1 MDDVKGY
8 KAFNKDSTNRYGKPF
23 TEGGTYSIFGKLQFG
38 NDGNGYHMCTS
49 LCDVFRYVNAVE
61 DDVLVETIINKEDIS
76 LTDVAAYE
84 ELLSNIF
91 GMNIVTNSISSLV
104 TVLVDEYV
112 PFDLTEA
119 NLSSINYEE
128 ELKLIVDVVVL
139 ALEIVNSLDIQTIT
153 EAVDYGKVVYEN
165 ILIDIENATNNF
177 ANKEYV
183 DAVTVALNTVI
194 DQLKAVDKSKVLE
207 LVETICDS
215 QILISVALPIYNEIV
230 YSGLKGQM
238 AIIGDLSNY
247 SGEALSEDLDTLLEI
262 VENIYYSNIH
272 TVITE
277 KQLPGEECL
286 PYLEE
291 AVKLAK
297 KVTKKAAITCG
308 FFRYS

>member
-1 MDDVKGY
+1 M
-8 KAFNKDSTNRYGKPF
+8 
-23 TEGGTYSIFGKLQFG
+23 
-38 NDGNGYHMCTS
+38 
-49 LCDVFRYVNAVE
+49 
-61 DDVLVETIINKEDIS
+61 
-76 LTDVAAYE
+76 
-84 ELLSNIF
+84 
-91 GMNIVTNSISSLV
+91 
-104 TVLVDEYV
+104 
-112 PFDLTEA
+112 
-119 NLSSINYEE
+119 EE

-291 AVKLAK
+291 AVKLFCGLNIVEVK
-297 KVTKKAAITCG
+297 TQDIETIFEELLGQYIDVTTID
-308 FFRYS
+308 YSLTLQMMLKFTHN